1 MVLYFAHF
9 HRRMDK
15 DGGGSLTEDEF
26 IKVCIIK
33 IMLDIVRWVVICQG
47 SMEDDEMMLMLDAL
61 FESMTGSG
69 FLSQAEKTVKTK
81 DG

>member
-1 MVLYFAHF
+1 
-9 HRRMDK
+9 
-15 DGGGSLTEDEF
+15 
-26 IKVCIIK
+26 
-33 IMLDIVRWVVICQG
+33 
-47 SMEDDEMMLMLDAL
+47 MEDDEMMLMLDAL